1 MLALITALLGAI
13 PQIIGAVAVLHPPAI
28 PSLPINPP
36 VMPPADPIS
45 VVEANAVNKAN
56 LEAGQAVPLATYQE
70 GDGSYTILVV
80 KNGGPA
86 ASMIGL

>member
-45 VVEANAVNKAN
+45 VVEANAKV
-56 LEAGQAVPLATYQE
+56 EQRR
-70 GDGSYTILVV
+70 
-80 KNGGPA
+80 
-86 ASMIGL
+86 